1 MISKTKYPVT
11 NEQIK
16 KLFNKA
22 GFKDIDNIAPLGDG
36 EYNAVYSV
44 TADSKDYAIKIAPAP
59 DCEVLT
65 YEKNMMNAEL
75 YWYEQIAKTEI
86 NAPAIIY
93 SDFSRD
99 TIGTDW
105 FIMEKINGNAL
116 SHCKLTD
123 AEKQESENA
132 ILDVAAQ
139 MHKIY
144 HNEFGYAAGE
154 KFSTWYDALK
164 HIITSLVSDC
174 AKKNRKC
181 KNGERLLKVL
191 EKYKDVFT
199 DVECVMVN
207 FDLHPG
213 NIMYDK
219 ENPKSKYW
227 IVDLER
233 GLWGDKILDFV
244 HFDLMHPMEKKTRT
258 LEYYN
263 SVAEKKITV
272 DDGIK
277 LRYAMGQALMALIM
291 ETEKYYRYTPH
302 HFGWWRNVVA
312 CAFLYNS
319 AFRVF
324 NK

>member
-1 MISKTKYPVT
+1 MISKTKYPIT

-16 KLFNKA
+16 KLFFKA
-22 GFKDIDNIAPLGDG
+22 GFKNIGNIAPLGDG

-44 TADSKDYAIKIAPAP
+44 TADGKDYAIKIAPAP

-93 SDFSRD
+93 SDFSRN
-99 TIGTDW
+99 TIRTDW
-105 FIMEKINGNAL
+105 FIMEKLGGNAL

-123 AEKQESENA
+123 VEKQESEKA
-132 ILDVAAQ
+132 ILDIAAE
-139 MHKIY
+139 MHKVY
-144 HNEFGYAAGE
+144 HNEFGYASGE

-174 AKKNRKC
+174 SKKNRKC
-181 KNGERLLKVL
+181 KNGEKLLKVL
-191 EKYKDVFT
+191 EKYRDVFT

-263 SVAEKKITV
+263 SVAEKKIMV

-312 CAFLYNS
+312 CAFLYNF